1 MWYRR
6 RALHLAVG
14 CALALAAIGTAP
26 GAVSAKPHAQAHT
39 QAQARA
45 LEPAC
50 DSPGTGRCYFEW
62 FDRSGN
68 RTVVPDP
75 EIGVCYETA
84 AGAIRGANHT
94 NRTVDLW
101 PRATCRDSATFLVP
115 SGRSWS
121 DPFQP
126 YFSFM
131 PR

>member
-1 MWYRR
+1 ME
-6 RALHLAVG
+6 L
-14 CALALAAIGTAP
+14 
-26 GAVSAKPHAQAHT
+26 
-39 QAQARA
+39 
-45 LEPAC
+45 AC

-115 SGRSWS
+115 SGRFWS